1 MYHFVRRGEI
11 MNTFQPVKREIRIK
25 GFHSVYYF
33 AFSKDFYHEPEQ
45 HDFWEMV
52 YVDNGKVN
60 AITNGVGCVLE
71 QGQVI
76 FHQPMESHAHVS
88 DKKVSNNMLVITF
101 TAEGKKMKFF
111 KGKTFTLDKTAKT
124 LLSLF
129 MEEFKESVGKIPDD
143 YNDRNPI
150 DFDSSPF
157 GTAQLLQCY
166 FTEFLIKLTRLE
178 TPGTLLS
185 SKDIRAM
192 SGNSA
197 CTIIIEHMKRNVNKN
212 LTLKELCDLF
222 FIGKTQICKIFKTYT
237 EKSPMDYYAFL
248 KMEEGKR
255 LLQEKQASVSD
266 IAEHLGYS
274 SVHNFS
280 RAFKK
285 HTGFSPSGYQKSIL

>member
-1 MYHFVRRGEI
+1 MS
-11 MNTFQPVKREIRIK
+11 TFQPVKREIRIN

-143 YNDRNPI
+143 YNNRTPI
-150 DFDSSPF
+150 DFSASPF

-166 FTEFLIKLTRLE
+166 FTEFLIKLTRLDNA
-178 TPGTLLS
+178 GTLLS
-185 SKDIRAM
+185 SKDAREI
-192 SGNSA
+192 SSNSA
-197 CTIIIEHMKRNVNKN
+197 CTIIIEYMKRNVNKN
-212 LTLKELCDLF
+212 LTLNELCDLF
-222 FIGKTQICKIFKTYT
+222 FIGKTQFCKIFKNHTD
-237 EKSPMDYYAFL
+237 KSPMDYYAYL
-248 KMEEGKR
+248 KIEEAKR
-255 LLQEKQASVSD
+255 LLQDKQQSISHV
-266 IAEHLGYS
+266 AEHLGYS
-274 SVHNFS
+274 TVHNFS

-285 HTGFSPSGYQKSIL
+285 STGFSPSGYQKSIL